1 MIKREKYIKEIR
13 PFYESDLIKII
24 TGVRRLGKSIIL
36 EQIKEEIS
44 FSTKNIIYLDFD
56 DRATTSFISNWED
69 IIKYVNENRNDGIC
83 YVFLDEV
90 QEIENWFLAC
100 RSLRREN
107 CSVFITSS
115 NSKLLSGE
123 FTKELSGHYVSFR
136 IRPFI
141 YKEIDE
147 YARQL
152 GKTIDV
158 SEYLKWG

>member
-24 TGVRRLGKSIIL
+24 TGVRRSGKPIIL

-44 FSTKNIIYLDFD
+44 SSTKNIIYLDFD

-69 IIKYVNENRNDGIC
+69 IIKYVNENRSDGIC

-107 CSVFITSS
+107 CSVFITGS

-123 FTKELSGHYVSFR
+123 FTKELSGRYVSFR

-147 YARQL
+147 YAR
-152 GKTIDV
+152 
-158 SEYLKWG
+158 

>member
-44 FSTKNIIYLDFD
+44 SSTKNIIYLDFD

-69 IIKYVNENRNDGIC
+69 IIKYVNANRSDGIC
-83 YVFLDEV
+83 YVFLDKV

-123 FTKELSGHYVSFR
+123 FTKELSGRYVSFR
-136 IRPFI
+136 ISFYIQRN
-141 YKEIDE
+141 
-147 YARQL
+147 
-152 GKTIDV
+152 
-158 SEYLKWG
+158 